1 MLIAMAAATAMA
13 ISIPLFERTFR
24 MLHHPEGQDYPGER
38 TPTYYVVVIVLSRA
52 VVTRLTCL
60 LISVALALLSG
71 NLDTWFLDYIV

>member
-1 MLIAMAAATAMA
+1 MLIAMAAATVMA
-13 ISIPLFERTFR
+13 YKPLFERTFR